1 MAQGRT
7 AAEEQLLQM
16 FCLETMHE
24 MIDNSGGLT
33 PDLRADLKRDNTAQI
48 AALTAHMSSAAN
60 SATNVGDTEARST
73 AAAAGTSDYSATSGP
88 DKPTVITA
96 LAANSATNV
105 GDTEARSTAVAAGTS
120 DSPGP
125 DKPKV
130 KVITDPNDPRFYD
143 DDLPLGVL
151 AGPKWRKPVAASVAA
166 SQSSDSV
173 ATSQFSAKK

>member
-73 AAAAGTSDYSATSGP
+73 AVAAGTAVVGG
-88 DKPTVITA
+88 KPKVITA
-96 LAANSATNV
+96 SAANSATNV

>member
-48 AALTAHMSSAAN
+48 AALTAHMSS
-60 SATNVGDTEARST
+60 
-73 AAAAGTSDYSATSGP
+73 
-88 DKPTVITA
+88 
-96 LAANSATNV
+96 AANSATNV